1 MSAVFDSFGIE
12 LDVLIIELMEEGD
25 RAHSENEAFARG
37 KFLDDMAEGE
47 MDASLLCYLL
57 LPRGWLKGVVDL
69 L

>member
-1 MSAVFDSFGIE
+1 
-12 LDVLIIELMEEGD
+12 MEEGD

-37 KFLDDMAEGE
+37 EIFDDVAEGE